1 MSDARKNPAP
11 GRAGENSKQIYSHL
25 SHSKEQLQDELA
37 DLVFQ
42 ATEDEPCD
50 GKLDALLDSL
60 NKADPLPE
68 AEFLDIHKSLD
79 QFHKK
84 YAPVFAAQE
93 KKTAATHSSPKK
105 RHPYRAPFKILPIA
119 AVIAVLIGS
128 VTCQALGV
136 NILGVIARWTTEVF
150 RLQSSSTPYAT
161 IQTVPL
167 DKGEEA
173 HYDSLEDAMEA
184 FGVTAPIVPRWL
196 PERFELVD
204 VTASHQASGILIC
217 ADYISSGGVLQ
228 VRYKEVE
235 SIDFSSLEQEND
247 NVEVYFSG
255 GLKHYLL
262 SDRGRQKAVWQNG
275 ELECRI
281 SGDVTRQEI
290 KKIVTSIY
298 EGE

>member
-1 MSDARKNPAP
+1 M
-11 GRAGENSKQIYSHL
+11 
-25 SHSKEQLQDELA
+25 
-37 DLVFQ
+37 
-42 ATEDEPCD
+42 
-50 GKLDALLDSL
+50 
-60 NKADPLPE
+60 
-68 AEFLDIHKSLD
+68 
-79 QFHKK
+79 
-84 YAPVFAAQE
+84 
-93 KKTAATHSSPKK
+93 
-105 RHPYRAPFKILPIA
+105 
-119 AVIAVLIGS
+119 LIGS

-204 VTASHQASGILIC
+204 VTAERKTSGILVY
-217 ADYISSGGVLQ
+217 ADYLSNGAVLQ

-247 NVEVYFSG
+247 NVEVYSSG

-262 SDRGRQKAVWQNG
+262 SDMGRQKAVWQNG
-275 ELECRI
+275 ELECQVT
-281 SGDVTRQEI
+281 GDVTRQEI
-290 KKIVTSIY
+290 KKIIASIY
-298 EGE
+298 KGE